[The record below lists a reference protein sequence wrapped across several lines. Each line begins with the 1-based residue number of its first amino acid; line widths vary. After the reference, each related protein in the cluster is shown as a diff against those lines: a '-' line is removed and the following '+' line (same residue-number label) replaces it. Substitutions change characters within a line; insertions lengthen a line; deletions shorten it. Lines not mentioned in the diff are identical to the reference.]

1 MKVMFLCILS
11 LFLLEIAKASTR
23 EDFLFPHTF
32 LEIDLTSKPRLQYLC
47 LRKLDPLSLGFSYLQ
62 EEGSEVNNIGSS
74 KDFNATG
81 KLFISNVSYLA
92 LEQHL
97 LNLSENPVQNELSNN
112 SFLVDKDEAIADF
125 LVNYYNEQESLLFAN
140 KSKDE
145 KESNTLNSANQ
156 SLKKEKKSKFD
167 YSVFIW
173 VVLAGLIVY
182 FAFYQSPSII
192 SKSATRRLHAQ
203 RMRWLKHLHTSGRV
217 ETANYNFL
225 LSHVD
230 DLPRLI
236 REKEFAHLDLPTT
249 GADPALEVALRR
261 RKRGESVVSTKETSL
276 ERTSR

>member
-23 EDFLFPHTF
+23 EDFFFPHTF

-192 SKSATRRLHAQ
+192 SKSATKRIHAQ
-203 RMRWLKHLHTSGRV
+203 RRKWLAHLLSSGRI
-217 ETANYNFL
+217 ETSIYNL
-225 LSHVD
+225 LLNQID

-236 REKEFAHLDLPTT
+236 KTKEFAHLDLPTS
-249 GADPALEVALRR
+249 GPDSELEVALRR

>member
-23 EDFLFPHTF
+23 EDFFFPHTF

-145 KESNTLNSANQ
+145 KESNTLNSANH

-173 VVLAGLIVY
+173 VILAGLIVY

-192 SKSATRRLHAQ
+192 SKSATKRIHAQ
-203 RMRWLKHLHTSGRV
+203 RRRWLALLFSSGRI
-217 ETANYNFL
+217 ETSIYNL
-225 LSHVD
+225 LLNQID

-236 REKEFAHLDLPTT
+236 KTKEFAHLDLPTS
-249 GADPALEVALRR
+249 GPDSELEVALRR

>member
-23 EDFLFPHTF
+23 EDFFFPHTF

-74 KDFNATG
+74 NDFNATG

-112 SFLVDKDEAIADF
+112 SFLVDKDEAIAEF
-125 LVNYYNEQESLLFAN
+125 LFNYFNEQESLLFAN
-140 KSKDE
+140 KFEDE
-145 KESNTLNSANQ
+145 KESNKLNSANQ

-182 FAFYQSPSII
+182 FAFYQSPSVI

>member
-23 EDFLFPHTF
+23 EDFFFPHTF

-74 KDFNATG
+74 KDFNATR